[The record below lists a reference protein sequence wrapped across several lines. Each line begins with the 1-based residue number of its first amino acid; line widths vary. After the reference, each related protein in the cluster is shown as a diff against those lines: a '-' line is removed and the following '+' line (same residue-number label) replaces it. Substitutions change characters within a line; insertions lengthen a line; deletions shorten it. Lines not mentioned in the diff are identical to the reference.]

1 MTRTRLALLGAGVAL
16 LLLRHRREEERRLT
30 ERMAAA
36 ALEALLNAIE
46 ANDHATGEHLR
57 RTAAYALILARAL
70 GLGTRAQHS
79 VERVALFHDI
89 GKLHSAVA
97 DIVHEATRLSPE
109 ERRLIATH
117 PARGADVLGP
127 LCAFYPELPEGIL
140 SHHERWDGTGYP
152 RRLRGAQIPLTA
164 RIVAIADTFDAITH
178 QRRYRPASSLRT
190 ALDVIARGRGTQ
202 FDPQLVDLFLSAPV
216 RRAVRRAMRES
227 YRAPGPVHAKRRG
240 ERVEESIVPD
250 IMFRWRPA
258 TRAPSAPGRPRR
270 TRRGSPPHRSPPP
283 R

>member
-1 MTRTRLALLGAGVAL
+1 MTRTRLALLGSAAAFL
-16 LLLRHRREEERRLT
+16 LVRRRREEERRLA

-36 ALEALLNAIE
+36 SLEALLNAID

-57 RTAAYALILARAL
+57 RTAAYARILARAA
-70 GLGTRAQHS
+70 GLDTRAQHS

-97 DIVHEATRLSPE
+97 DIVHEPTSLSPD
-109 ERRLIATH
+109 ERQLIATH
-117 PARGADVLGP
+117 PERGAEVMRP
-127 LCAFYPELPEGIL
+127 LHAFYPELPNGIL

-152 RRLRGAQIPLTA
+152 RRLRGTQIPLTA

-178 QRRYRPASSLRT
+178 QRRYRAAASLRT
-190 ALDVIARGRGTQ
+190 ALEVIANGRGTQ
-202 FDPQLVDLFLSAPV
+202 FDPHLVDLFLSGPV

-227 YRAPGPVHAKRRG
+227 YRAPEPVRAKRRG
-240 ERVEESIVPD
+240 EHVEESIVPD

-258 TRAPSAPGRPRR
+258 ASAPSAPDRPRR
-270 TRRGSPPHRSPPP
+270 TRRGSPPRQPPP
-283 R
+283 PQ